1 MCGHLGVGLRLHHAG
16 ISLALLLLLFLRWCG
31 VLGFS
36 YPFFPFVGVRVW
48 RLGELI
54 IYIGGL
60 RIDVNYLCLCP
71 AGIALALLLLLFLC
85 WCGVLGFVCNW
96 SVLEIYTT
104 TIHSIDDIFML
115 LIV

>member
-1 MCGHLGVGLRLHHAG
+1 MWPPWSRPPPAPRWDLPGPAAPSFPALVWCTR
-16 ISLALLLLLFLRWCG
+16 LLLSSLSFID
-31 VLGFS
+31 VLA
-36 YPFFPFVGVRVW
+36 W

-96 SVLEIYTT
+96 SVLYVCLVL
-104 TIHSIDDIFML
+104 SKGRL
-115 LIV
+115 LFS